1 MMRGERSGEG
11 GIRTHEQASPLL
23 VFETSPFNRSGTS
36 PGGTGQRQYAR
47 DLGVGQFR
55 RTCNPGAKSAT
66 RRSLK
71 TAGFP
76 INGDLLLHD
85 LVDDDFE
92 VGPTI
97 ALNERTGSVNELAKA
112 TLDQGGQ
119 LETAAELLDDFIALQ
134 CVNHEQAPI
143 GKTEC
148 AWTVHEG
155 HRPIASRA
163 V

>member
-1 MMRGERSGEG
+1 MRGIWASVNSDALAIPVRSQRRG
-11 GIRTHEQASPLL
+11 G
-23 VFETSPFNRSGTS
+23 
-36 PGGTGQRQYAR
+36 
-47 DLGVGQFR
+47 
-55 RTCNPGAKSAT
+55 
-66 RRSLK
+66 LK
-71 TAGFP
+71 PAGFP

-85 LVDDDFE
+85 LVDDNFE
-92 VGPTI
+92 VGSTI
-97 ALNERTGSVNELAKA
+97 ALNERTGSVNEFAEA